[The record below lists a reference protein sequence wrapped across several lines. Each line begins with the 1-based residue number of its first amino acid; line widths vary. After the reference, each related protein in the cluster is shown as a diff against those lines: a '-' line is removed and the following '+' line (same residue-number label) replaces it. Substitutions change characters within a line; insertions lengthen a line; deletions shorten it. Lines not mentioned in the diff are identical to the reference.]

1 MQRLMRAVWVVWLT
15 GCASATPAPAP
26 TPVDPPPPELPPI
39 RIVDAPPPTVAEPPA
54 APEPAASNPLLE
66 RLTADSTTLRED
78 ASEISKRQPAVVQ
91 AEAAARVL
99 AIGKEINSKAWR
111 DKARATIE
119 QANTSAGRGAT
130 AEQLDA
136 QVASFQDQRAVAA
149 YDAMAE
155 LGGDDLADFLLGE
168 AESATLGLER
178 RRAAFVAAGSA
189 VPGDASRA
197 SRRAGISAELV
208 KLGAKE
214 PRGSLDTQEAMVV
227 TRRLAPGFRRCYKRA
242 REIDPT
248 LEVRFRLSLDVDA
261 RGAVK
266 SSKAEATPAKDLAKC
281 IEAVGRGALFS
292 PPGGSG
298 TVIDVPIAF
307 TPNGV
312 RTL

>member
-1 MQRLMRAVWVVWLT
+1 MRAVWVVWLT
-15 GCASATPAPAP
+15 SCASATPAPAP
-26 TPVDPPPPELPPI
+26 PVDPPPPELPPI
-39 RIVDAPPPTVAEPPA
+39 RIVDAPPPTVAEPPP

-111 DKARATIE
+111 DKARAAIE
-119 QANTSAGRGAT
+119 EANASAGRAAT

-136 QVASFQDQRAVAA
+136 QVASFQDQRAIAA

-155 LGGDDLADFLLGE
+155 LGGDDLADFLLSE
-168 AESATLGLER
+168 AESNALALER
-178 RRAAFVAAGSA
+178 RRAAFTAAESA
-189 VPGDASRA
+189 VPGDTGRA
-197 SRRAGISAELV
+197 KRRAAIAAELV
-208 KLGAKE
+208 KLGGKGG
-214 PRGSLDTQEAMVV
+214 RGSLDVQEATAV
-227 TRRLAPGFRRCYKRA
+227 TRRLSPGFRRCYKRA

-266 SSKAEATPAKDLAKC
+266 SSKAEATPAKDLATC